1 MVHRW
6 GGGSRYAWFFVVIVR
21 IFTMTCYHKVH
32 LFSLLLII
40 MIIII
45 IIIIIIVVVLLSQ
58 MPGVYGRVVFDSNR
72 INTPTPTIF
81 VQLQPGHGV
90 LPSIVGPSSQAEVG
104 SPTTIHIHNTQSKNL
119 R

>member
-1 MVHRW
+1 MEHRW
-6 GGGSRYAWFFVVIVR
+6 GGGSRYTWFFVVIVH

-32 LFSLLLII
+32 LFSLSLII
-40 MIIII
+40 M
-45 IIIIIIVVVLLSQ
+45 IIIIIVVVLLSQ

-104 SPTTIHIHNTQSKNL
+104 STTTIYIHSTQSKNL